1 MFAAAPLAFRA
12 HSGASAAGLYRQT
25 SVQTGVAAASP
36 HRLVT
41 MLFDGLLEDIAL
53 AKGAIADGQIELKG
67 RALGRAVRIVDEG
80 LRACLDLKAG
90 GQLAADLHELYAYLT
105 KRLTQANLRNDV
117 AALDECKRLVD
128 PLRDAWL
135 AIAPQVERQVNA

>member
-1 MFAAAPLAFRA
+1 MFAASPLAFRA
-12 HSGASAAGLYRQT
+12 HSGAGAAGLYRQT

-80 LRACLDLKAG
+80 LRSCLDLKAG
-90 GQLAADLHELYAYLT
+90 GQLAVDLHELYAYIT

-135 AIAPQVERQVNA
+135 AIAPQAERPVNA